1 MRRET
6 AKPGPPSAPAG
17 YVARD
22 CERQA
27 RQGGS
32 DIYSL
37 GIHLYALL
45 TGHEPYSGASSQEV
59 VTDQIETG
67 MPVPNLMVVN
77 APTDVIQLL
86 KKMMHPDPNR
96 RFNSVADVIAAI
108 DKLSP

>member
-1 MRRET
+1 M
-6 AKPGPPSAPAG
+6 
-17 YVARD
+17 
-22 CERQA
+22 
-27 RQGGS
+27 
-32 DIYSL
+32 
-37 GIHLYALL
+37 
-45 TGHEPYSGASSQEV
+45 
-59 VTDQIETG
+59 TDQIETG